1 MMLGGCRPWSARD
14 EKTPALPGFFFFTPA
29 LDQAAFFIVAMS
41 ITKR

>member
-1 MMLGGCRPWSARD
+1 MYAVAGQRLAPSK
-14 EKTPALPGFFFFTPA
+14 KTPALPGFFVSTTA